1 MSDLQ
6 QRIKQILTREKQV
19 DNVVSGGVD
28 VEFAE
33 MPKKKMPKK
42 KMPTK
47 KGVSGVSPPKMM
59 ASGLVG
65 EGCCGMCGGKL
76 EYADPNVKGSSVSE
90 MMNYAVAN
98 NTLSG
103 NGVRKFKLGKRVVC
117 SEKSAPT
124 KKAKK
129 AKKEVAVEPKAPPKK
144 KYNLKIV
151 DKLDDEMEG
160 DGVRKF
166 KLGKKVVCRE
176 KSAPKAK
183 KATNTKGIEALKA
196 YQDKVKKVMEAGFTR
211 KEAVEMIKRFKAEG
225 DGFFD
230 DVWSGV
236 KEVGETLAPLAP
248 LLPIL
253 L

>member
-42 KMPTK
+42 KMP
-47 KGVSGVSPPKMM
+47 KMM

-98 NTLSG
+98 NSLSG

-129 AKKEVAVEPKAPPKK
+129 AQTV
-144 KYNLKIV
+144 
-151 DKLDDEMEG
+151 
-160 DGVRKF
+160 
-166 KLGKKVVCRE
+166 
-176 KSAPKAK
+176 
-183 KATNTKGIEALKA
+183 
-196 YQDKVKKVMEAGFTR
+196 
-211 KEAVEMIKRFKAEG
+211 
-225 DGFFD
+225 
-230 DVWSGV
+230 
-236 KEVGETLAPLAP
+236 
-248 LLPIL
+248 
-253 L
+253 

>member
-42 KMPTK
+42 KMP
-47 KGVSGVSPPKMM
+47 KMS

-65 EGCCGMCGGKL
+65 GGCCGMCGGML

-98 NTLSG
+98 NALSG

-129 AKKEVAVEPKAPPKK
+129 AKKAVAVEPKAPPKK

-160 DGVRKF
+160 DGMRKF

-176 KSAPKAK
+176 KSAPTKKGVRGVSPPKAK
-183 KATNTKGIEALKA
+183 KAKNTKGIEALKA
-196 YQDKVKKVMEAGFTR
+196 YQDKVKKVMTAGFTR
-211 KEAVEMIKRFKAEG
+211 KEAIKMIKRFKAEG

-236 KEVGETLAPLAP
+236 KSVGAELAPLAP
-248 LLPIL
+248 LLPL
-253 L
+253 LL

>member
-42 KMPTK
+42 KMP
-47 KGVSGVSPPKMM
+47 KMM

-98 NTLSG
+98 NSLSG

-129 AKKEVAVEPKAPPKK
+129 AKKAVAVEPKVPPKK

-236 KEVGETLAPLAP
+236 KSVGEELAPLAP
-248 LLPIL
+248 LLPL
-253 L
+253 LL

>member
-42 KMPTK
+42 KMP
-47 KGVSGVSPPKMM
+47 KMS

-65 EGCCGMCGGKL
+65 GDCCGMCGGML
-76 EYADPNVKGSSVSE
+76 EYADPSVKGSSVSE

-98 NTLSG
+98 DALSG

-129 AKKEVAVEPKAPPKK
+129 AKKAVAVEPKSPPKK

-160 DGVRKF
+160 DGMRKF

-176 KSAPKAK
+176 KSAPTKKAK
-183 KATNTKGIEALKA
+183 NTKGIEALKA

-211 KEAVEMIKRFKAEG
+211 KEAIEMIKRFKAEG

-236 KEVGETLAPLAP
+236 KSVGAELAPLAP
-248 LLPIL
+248 LLPL
-253 L
+253 LL